1 MGNALLIFGV
11 SLAVSYVGAINPG
24 PVNLAVFRAVLQR
37 HRLAAIGISL
47 GCALPEVPGGYLA
60 LRGVQ
65 LFAERP
71 DLFSGLKLAIAPI
84 LVLIGILA
92 LRKKKATS
100 ASPADTETSLAQGLG
115 KGILL
120 AMLNPALIPFWMIVL
135 VWYADHPAL
144 RVVTWPEQ
152 LGFLLGAAL
161 GAFAI
166 RLTYVFLTERYR
178 ERLLTLLHPRLL
190 DQAFGWCFIG
200 LGGWQ
205 AVQWWMETQA

>member
-11 SLAVSYVGAINPG
+11 SLVVSYAGAINPG

-37 HRLAAIGISL
+37 HRLAAIGISI
-47 GCALPEVPGGYLA
+47 GCALPEIPGAYLA

-65 LFAERP
+65 FFAERP
-71 DLFSGLKLAIAPI
+71 NLFSSLKLAIAPV

-92 LRKKKATS
+92 LRKKKA
-100 ASPADTETSLAQGLG
+100 PAATPEGAETSLGQGLI

-120 AMLNPALIPFWMIVL
+120 AILNPALIPFWMIVL
-135 VWYADHPAL
+135 VWYADRPAL
-144 RVVTWPEQ
+144 RVETGLEQ
-152 LGFLLGAAL
+152 IGFLLGAAL
-161 GAFAI
+161 GACAI
-166 RLTYVFLTERYR
+166 RLTYVFLTERYH

-205 AVQWWMETQA
+205 AVQWWIETQA